1 MRTGGRMS
9 PTTEAPT
16 PARASGAGGGGR
28 DRSGRHG
35 AAGLA
40 GLLLLTA
47 VAAGL
52 LGQGAYYTR
61 VRWYVGVLVAAAT
74 VLALAGWPP
83 TRDDA
88 GLPPVVAALALA
100 TWALAD
106 AALLGVPAA
115 GAGPVLGLL
124 GLVAVL
130 LVCRRLGPEDREV
143 LLFGVVGVGL
153 LVALAGWLGV
163 AGRVGSWAWLG
174 DGIWRASSTLTY
186 PNAAAAVLVPVALVV
201 LARLVEVPGSL
212 PLALAATGLLVG
224 AAARLRVAAALALAV
239 GLVVLAGLRGPRATV
254 RAALGPCVGALVALV
269 GLVPSMPA
277 AGPARPVAALVGLG
291 AGLALAAVL
300 TRLRA
305 VTAVTLV
312 VGGVL
317 GSCVA
322 VAVVAGGVG
331 DAARPVVGTRITL
344 ASPDRSGA
352 VAAALRVAAEHPL
365 TGAGP
370 GQANLRSRGAEGGT
384 RIFGYA
390 HNEYVQVAA
399 DLGLV
404 GVVLLAVLL
413 VALGRLLWRAGA
425 TGPPVLGWAG
435 AIAAT
440 AAFAVHSGFDFVWHL
455 PAVLLTVTLLAGV
468 IIPAPPNAG
477 TRTPF
482 RTAPRKES
490 NENKIAS

>member
-1 MRTGGRMS
+1 MGL
-9 PTTEAPT
+9 
-16 PARASGAGGGGR
+16 GGGMAVADARPGEAGV
-28 DRSGRHG
+28 DG
-35 AAGLA
+35 ASERWTTGLA
-40 GLLLLTA
+40 GLLLLVA

-52 LGQGAYYTR
+52 LGQGAFYTR
-61 VRWYVGVLVAAAT
+61 VRWYLGVLVAVAT
-74 VLALAGWPP
+74 VLALVAWPP

-88 GLPPVVAALALA
+88 RLPPVVAALALA
-100 TWALAD
+100 TWAVLD

-115 GAGPVLGLL
+115 GAGPALLLL

-130 LVCRRLGPEDREV
+130 LVCRRLQPEDREV
-143 LLFGVVGVGL
+143 LLLGVVGVGL

-186 PNAAAAVLVPVALVV
+186 PNAAAAVLVPVALMV
-201 LARLVEVPGSL
+201 LARLVDAPGSL
-212 PLALAATGLLVG
+212 PLALAATGLLAG
-224 AAARLRVAAALALAV
+224 AAATLSRAAALALAV

-254 RAALGPCVGALVALV
+254 RAALGPCLGALVALV

-277 AGPARPVAALVGLG
+277 AAPARPALALVGLG
-291 AGLALAAVL
+291 AGLAIAAVL
-300 TRLRA
+300 ARLRA
-305 VTAVTLV
+305 VAAVALV

-317 GSCVA
+317 AGCVA
-322 VAVVAGGVG
+322 VAVAAGGVG
-331 DAARPVVGTRITL
+331 DAAGLVAETRITL

-370 GQANLRSRGAEGGT
+370 GQADLRSRGADGGT

-399 DLGLV
+399 ELGLV
-404 GVVLLAVLL
+404 GLALLAVLL
-413 VALGRLLWRAGA
+413 VALGRLLWRARA
-425 TGPPVLGWAG
+425 TGPAVAGWAG
-435 AIAAT
+435 VAAAT

-468 IIPAPPNAG
+468 VLPAPPGAG
-477 TRTPF
+477 ARTPF
-482 RTAPRKES
+482 RTARGKES
-490 NENKIAS
+490 DERQIAR

>member
-1 MRTGGRMS
+1 MGL
-9 PTTEAPT
+9 
-16 PARASGAGGGGR
+16 GGGMAVADARPGEAGV
-28 DRSGRHG
+28 DG
-35 AAGLA
+35 ASERWTTGLA
-40 GLLLLTA
+40 GLLLLVA

-52 LGQGAYYTR
+52 LGQGAFYTR
-61 VRWYVGVLVAAAT
+61 ERWYLGVLVAVAT
-74 VLALAGWPP
+74 VLALVAWPP

-88 GLPPVVAALALA
+88 RLPPVVAALALA
-100 TWALAD
+100 TWAVLD

-115 GAGPVLGLL
+115 GAGPALLLL

-130 LVCRRLGPEDREV
+130 LVCRRLQPEDREV
-143 LLFGVVGVGL
+143 LLLGVVGVGL

-186 PNAAAAVLVPVALVV
+186 PNAAAAVLVPVALMV
-201 LARLVEVPGSL
+201 LARLVDAPGSL
-212 PLALAATGLLVG
+212 PLALAATGLLAG
-224 AAARLRVAAALALAV
+224 AAATLSRAAALALAV

-254 RAALGPCVGALVALV
+254 RAALGPCLGALVALV

-277 AGPARPVAALVGLG
+277 AAPARPALALVGLG
-291 AGLALAAVL
+291 AGLAIAAVL
-300 TRLRA
+300 ARLRA
-305 VTAVTLV
+305 VAAVALV

-317 GSCVA
+317 AGCVA
-322 VAVVAGGVG
+322 VAVAAGGVG
-331 DAARPVVGTRITL
+331 DAAGLVAETRITL

-370 GQANLRSRGAEGGT
+370 GQADLRSRGADGGT

-399 DLGLV
+399 ELGLV
-404 GVVLLAVLL
+404 GLALLAVLL
-413 VALGRLLWRAGA
+413 VALGRLLWRARA
-425 TGPPVLGWAG
+425 TGPAVAGWAG
-435 AIAAT
+435 VAAAT

-468 IIPAPPNAG
+468 VLPAPPGAG
-477 TRTPF
+477 ARTPF
-482 RTAPRKES
+482 RTARGKES
-490 NENKIAS
+490 DERQIAR

>member
-1 MRTGGRMS
+1 MGL
-9 PTTEAPT
+9 
-16 PARASGAGGGGR
+16 GGGMAVADARPGEAGV
-28 DRSGRHG
+28 DG
-35 AAGLA
+35 ASERWTTGLA
-40 GLLLLTA
+40 GLLLLVA

-61 VRWYVGVLVAAAT
+61 VRWYLGVLVAAGA
-74 VLALAGWPP
+74 VLALVAWPP

-88 GLPPVVAALALA
+88 RLPPVVAALALA
-100 TWALAD
+100 TWAVLD

-115 GAGPVLGLL
+115 GAGPALLLL

-130 LVCRRLGPEDREV
+130 LVCRRLQPEDREV
-143 LLFGVVGVGL
+143 LLLGVVGVGL

-186 PNAAAAVLVPVALVV
+186 PNAAAAVLVPVALMV
-201 LARLVEVPGSL
+201 LARLVDAPGSL
-212 PLALAATGLLVG
+212 PLALAATGLLAG
-224 AAARLRVAAALALAV
+224 AAATLSRAAALALAV

-254 RAALGPCVGALVALV
+254 RAALGPCLGALVALV
-269 GLVPSMPA
+269 GLVPSRPA
-277 AGPARPVAALVGLG
+277 AAPARPALALVGLG
-291 AGLALAAVL
+291 AGLAIAAVL
-300 TRLRA
+300 ARLRA
-305 VTAVTLV
+305 VAAVALV

-317 GSCVA
+317 AGCVA
-322 VAVVAGGVG
+322 VAVAAGGVG
-331 DAARPVVGTRITL
+331 DAAGLVAETRITL

-370 GQANLRSRGAEGGT
+370 GQADLRSRGADGGT

-399 DLGLV
+399 ELGLV
-404 GVVLLAVLL
+404 GLALLAVLL
-413 VALGRLLWRAGA
+413 VALGRLLWRARA
-425 TGPPVLGWAG
+425 TGPAVAGWAG
-435 AIAAT
+435 VAAAT

-468 IIPAPPNAG
+468 VLPAPPGAG
-477 TRTPF
+477 ARTPF
-482 RTAPRKES
+482 RTARGKES
-490 NENKIAS
+490 DERQIAR